1 MDKSYREILRT
12 EERFAFEDTVYEVLD
27 EIENEVNEVRDILEN
42 ISGLDEIDKCKE
54 IIEKLSDKLY

>member
-1 MDKSYREILRT
+1 MDKSYREIFRT

-27 EIENEVNEVRDILEN
+27 EIYEENEVRDILED